1 MPQESCSP
9 FQLEGMSSL
18 LVSAVAAQALLP
30 ALVQSNIPSRVY
42 SIINL
47 AKMKPLDACDAGC
60 KVDEAVVSWL
70 VGKHQV

>member
-42 SIINL
+42 SIIKL
-47 AKMKPLDACDAGC
+47 AKMKPFDACDAGG
-60 KVDEAVVSWL
+60 KVDESVLSWL